1 MRKEDEEAEVNQL
14 ATQTQ
19 EVNLQSDGEAERNSS
34 GGGGGGGSTDTADPV
49 AATGPEAMDNLL
61 LHCFLKTWKTSAKK
75 IDLPILT
82 SNFYRLHMI
91 PACPD
96 GVTLD
101 IKKSSYKKLSKVKCV
116 YFVLLYNTRCSFWW
130 VKAMSGRGKNL
141 L

>member
-1 MRKEDEEAEVNQL
+1 MCTITV
-14 ATQTQ
+14 
-19 EVNLQSDGEAERNSS
+19 
-34 GGGGGGGSTDTADPV
+34 
-49 AATGPEAMDNLL
+49 TGPEAMDNLL

-101 IKKSSYKKLSKVKCV
+101 IKKSSYKKLSKV
-116 YFVLLYNTRCSFWW
+116 RCLSCFPMLKKTQSRLNRGRWKMEEMEW
-130 VKAMSGRGKNL
+130 KGNLNVIIFFRHIEIEKGNRIVKLCLRLSSRFSGL
-141 L
+141 FS